1 MTEKTVYQPVS
12 CEMHSELE
20 LAAIR
25 QQPVMLSVI
34 DEKNQSTD
42 SFLAII
48 KDFIVKNREE
58 FAVISVDGKRSVVR
72 LDHIVNISQK
82 RNL

>member
-34 DEKNQSTD
+34 DDKNQSTN
-42 SFLAII
+42 SFPAII

-58 FAVISVDGKRSVVR
+58 FAEISVDGKISLVR
-72 LDHIVNISQK
+72 LDHILNISQK
-82 RNL
+82 QN

>member
-34 DEKNQSTD
+34 DDKNQSTN
-42 SFLAII
+42 SFPAII

-58 FAVISVDGKRSVVR
+58 FAEISVDGKLSLVR
-72 LDHIVNISQK
+72 LDHILNISQK
-82 RNL
+82 QN